1 MPMKKLFFIVAIQ
14 LLSITSQAAERSQS
28 PDGSTTYKCGAEKQS
43 AEGCFN
49 YWVKSY
55 SPDLPKSAGTSDGK
69 WLAAYCKYYNYD
81 NYKSYLCFQG
91 GVAWWYWTSGA
102 IGSQELKGFTH
113 RDYSVPGNDNLLG
126 TAKQIKGSKGC
137 YSVRGRTFCM
147 VPMVNR

>member
-1 MPMKKLFFIVAIQ
+1 MKRLFIIVAIQ

-43 AEGCFN
+43 AMGCFN

-55 SPDLPKSAGTSDGK
+55 SPDLPKRDRTSDGR
-69 WLAAYCKYYNYD
+69 WLAASCKYYNYD